1 MTQDSKLENVLI
13 NFTPHCVYSLHT
25 VAPES
30 VRKLKPLKMHDFIE
44 LYNNKSN
51 QVTFENK

>member
-13 NFTPHCVYSLHT
+13 NSTPHCVYSLHT

-30 VRKLKPLKMHDFIE
+30 VRTLQPLKMHDFIK
-44 LYNNKSN
+44 LNNNKSN
-51 QVTFENK
+51 QMTFENK